1 MAGFGI
7 AALGLT
13 AAIVLKYIPILIIIA
28 VIGSAGLVLLPIA
41 LIRRTN
47 AGREGRA
54 VPKAMYVTSLVFIA
68 LPQTIVT
75 GFLYFYMIW
84 ILTHQNIG

>member
-13 AAIVLKYIPILIIIA
+13 AAIVLKYMPILIIIA

-47 AGREGRA
+47 AGREGRII
-54 VPKAMYVTSLVFIA
+54 PKKMYVMSLTFIA
-68 LPQTIVT
+68 LPQAVITVFLWVYAIFLLNQYT
-75 GFLYFYMIW
+75 G
-84 ILTHQNIG
+84 